1 MDDVFGGLARAIGE
15 GITGLVG
22 GAFQA
27 MGAAVNAIFAML
39 QGILPGLWL
48 PVVAVAVV
56 LTVGWKLIKR

>member
-1 MDDVFGGLARAIGE
+1 MDDVFGGFARAIGE

-48 PVVAVAVV
+48 PVVAVAVLLV
-56 LTVGWKLIKR
+56 VGWKLIKR